1 MRCPSACSEAAG
13 RSGTKTGSGVNADT
27 DVNNA
32 QALAFV
38 YPYGATLNVARPAV
52 PVLSS
57 GSVSFPLNRPVCA
70 LYSHGERGGGGRLAV
85 VGSGTMFSDQGL
97 EWSPPIGLTI

>member
-1 MRCPSACSEAAG
+1 M
-13 RSGTKTGSGVNADT
+13 NADT

-85 VGSGTMFSDQGL
+85 VGSGTMFSDQGFSRIHCL
-97 EWSPPIGLTI
+97 DYFLKFSDPENVFIATY

>member
-1 MRCPSACSEAAG
+1 MSRFSEAAG

-97 EWSPPIGLTI
+97 EWSPSIGLTI